1 MALVAESKV
10 AKRYGVCT
18 RTLTRWDE
26 NRERAQDARRERAQ
40 TEGAAQQPE
49 LDPSAVWPSAVWIN
63 GRKYRPDDL
72 LDEFDAAVVR
82 AAMMERHNENR
93 ATRARS
99 ASEAASKARQLKRQ
113 LAAQSTAEAG

>member
-10 AKRYGVCT
+10 AKRYSVCT
-18 RTLTRWDE
+18 KTLTRWDE

-40 TEGAAQQPE
+40 TEGAAQPE
-49 LDPSAVWPSAVWIN
+49 LDPSEVWPSAVWIN

-82 AAMMERHNENR
+82 AAMMERHNENC

-99 ASEAASKARQLKRQ
+99 ASEAASKARQIKRQ
-113 LAAQSTAEAG
+113 LAAQSTA